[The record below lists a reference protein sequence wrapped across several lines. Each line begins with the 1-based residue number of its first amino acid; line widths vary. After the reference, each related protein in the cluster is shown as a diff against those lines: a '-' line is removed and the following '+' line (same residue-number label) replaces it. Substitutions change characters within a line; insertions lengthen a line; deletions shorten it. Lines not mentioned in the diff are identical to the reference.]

1 MLSIMQLHIKKLHP
15 AAKLPTY
22 ALPGDAGMD
31 FYTVEDV
38 TVMPGEVAI
47 IHTGI
52 ALAIP
57 LGYVGLLWDKSG
69 LANKHGLKIVG
80 GVFDAGYR
88 GEILPGILNTT
99 SAPYHFKAGDKVTQ
113 MLIQTVVQPELVL
126 VDELDATERGARK
139 HGSTGQ

>member
-1 MLSIMQLHIKKLHP
+1 MQLHIKKLHP
-15 AAKLPTY
+15 DAKVPTY

-31 FYTVEDV
+31 FYTLEEVIIL
-38 TVMPGEVAI
+38 PGQIAV

-57 LGYVGLLWDKSG
+57 EGYVGLLWDKSG
-69 LANKHGLKIVG
+69 LANKHGLKTVG

-99 SAPYHFKAGDKVTQ
+99 NVPYTFAAGDKVTQ
-113 MLIQTVVQPELVL
+113 MLIQRVEQPELIE
-126 VDELDATERGARK
+126 VDELDETARGAGK
-139 HGSTGQ
+139 YGSTGK